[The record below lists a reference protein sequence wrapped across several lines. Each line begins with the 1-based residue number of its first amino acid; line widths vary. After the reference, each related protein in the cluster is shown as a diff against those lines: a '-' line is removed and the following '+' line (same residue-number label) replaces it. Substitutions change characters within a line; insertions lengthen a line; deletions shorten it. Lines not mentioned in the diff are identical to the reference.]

1 MHPPLSVA
9 ITQPAM
15 RASIAENLPR
25 LCDWVSTAAASGS
38 SLVVFPECAT
48 TGLHRHLAAACQP
61 LAIIEAMQTLD
72 RLCQQHRIGVVV
84 GSPWRHDG
92 VMLNAAIVLRPGCP
106 PLIAPKVGLTPSELR
121 FFSPGLRTPPWRLGP
136 WRLATILCREVE
148 DIDAL
153 VAAYAGRV
161 DALIWPGY
169 MAWSGDNDTDD
180 SVALALRLGV
190 PVLQCNWP
198 GSLNAPGQHR
208 MGESRFTLAD
218 GTTAAVGP
226 SGVGQVCWQLPLPQG
241 D

>member
-1 MHPPLSVA
+1 MSPEPAVRIDVKRLDEPLLGVG
-9 ITQPAM
+9 
-15 RASIAENLPR
+15 RHHGDGDE
-25 LCDWVSTAAASGS
+25 
-38 SLVVFPECAT
+38 VVLGGHGPV
-48 TGLHRHLAAACQP
+48 Q
-61 LAIIEAMQTLD
+61 
-72 RLCQQHRIGVVV
+72 
-84 GSPWRHDG
+84 
-92 VMLNAAIVLRPGCP
+92 
-106 PLIAPKVGLTPSELR
+106 VGLTPSELR